1 VQAADTGDGGQVIVE
16 GAPVS
21 TGWKARVT
29 EAGDYR
35 FFAGWRSDPFI
46 FDRRGAVN
54 NLQFTGDWGYRP
66 DATMLSKKVDI
77 RLINHSGLLHRF
89 A

>member
-1 VQAADTGDGGQVIVE
+1 
-16 GAPVS
+16 
-21 TGWKARVT
+21 VT

-54 NLQFTGDWGYRP
+54 NLQFTGD
-66 DATMLSKKVDI
+66 
-77 RLINHSGLLHRF
+77 
-89 A
+89 